1 MCIPMTKQFLVKST
15 PQIVEIIDSV
25 LNITECADRSK
36 LVHQLLLPYILDV
49 IDSDKTKMDNTE
61 IVHSE
66 VRKVFDSY
74 YESIWQS

>member
-1 MCIPMTKQFLVKST
+1 MTKQFLVKST

-74 YESIWQS
+74 YESI

>member
-74 YESIWQS
+74 YESI

>member
-1 MCIPMTKQFLVKST
+1 MTKQFLVKST

-61 IVHSE
+61 IVNSE

-74 YESIWQS
+74 YESI